1 MRLQNKLTKD
11 FYIKEINANDK
22 TNNQFHMPSF
32 VFHFHLQNLQPD
44 NVFAR
49 ARVCVCTDRNGFNV
63 IFCFHSSSVVVC
75 VEHSF
80 CAEQSSTEQYIGKN
94 KLRNGF
100 IQPDAN
106 PNSPATFSYTRFN
119 TTWLVEIVNLIC
131 QSFRTT
137 NIENEHYLVGNFL
150 FQFG

>member
-44 NVFAR
+44 NVYSLYAHAF
-49 ARVCVCTDRNGFNV
+49 VCVYVCTDRNEFNV

-80 CAEQSSTEQYIGKN
+80 CAEQSSTEQCIGK
-94 KLRNGF
+94 K
-100 IQPDAN
+100 
-106 PNSPATFSYTRFN
+106 ATLKRFHAARC
-119 TTWLVEIVNLIC
+119 E
-131 QSFRTT
+131 S
-137 NIENEHYLVGNFL
+137 E
-150 FQFG
+150 